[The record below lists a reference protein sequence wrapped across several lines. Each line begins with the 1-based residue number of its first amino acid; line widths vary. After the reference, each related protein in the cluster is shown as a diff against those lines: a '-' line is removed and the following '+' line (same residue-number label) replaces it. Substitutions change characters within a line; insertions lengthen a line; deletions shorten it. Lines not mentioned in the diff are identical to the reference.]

1 MKRDDGL
8 DLERVDRHA
17 LGRSVCKG
25 NGILNDESYQQPSN
39 ALVDKAKGR
48 ASLPCALTSAG
59 GCRSWEDKCRSHAD
73 QPTGFAPGPGQYC
86 YIEQLHIAEL
96 GAASAS
102 RTGDCNHG
110 EGRPNQLDER

>member
-1 MKRDDGL
+1 MKRHHGL

-25 NGILNDESYQQPSN
+25 NGILNDESDQQSSN
-39 ALVDKAKGR
+39 AFVDQAECR

-59 GCRSWEDKCRSHAD
+59 GCRSWENKCRSDAY
-73 QPTGFAPGPGQYC
+73 QPAGFASGPGQYC

-110 EGRPNQLDER
+110 EG